1 MTSETTIAF
10 VAILLGFGSYLG
22 YRKGYYGRSGFSVVL
37 IVLMLFLVAL
47 FTGHIH
53 LAY

>member
-1 MTSETTIAF
+1 MTSHTVIAF
-10 VAILLGFGSYLG
+10 VAVLLGLASYLG
-22 YRKGYYGRSGFSVVL
+22 YRKRYYGRSSFGLVL
-37 IVLMLFLVAL
+37 TVLMLFLVAL

>member
-1 MTSETTIAF
+1 MTSEFAIAI
-10 VAILLGFGSYLG
+10 VALLLGLGSYLG
-22 YRKGYYGRSGFSVVL
+22 YRKGYYGRPGFSVVL
-37 IVLMLFLVAL
+37 VALMLFLIAL